1 FTDLGLPQVTDKATW
16 MDFDKLTE
24 LITRPS
30 TIDCIANIINILIHP
45 PSKQPT
51 QRARIFLT
59 AYIILTCPKAILQ
72 ETPISLRKRLQV
84 AAKRL
89 LISFEAY
96 ISCQDSNADMQQM
109 IQMHWQG
116 YGRLFQAWKKN
127 DRAQL
132 LAASTA
138 HYNGLMDLK
147 HTIQEKTP
155 DGPDRR
161 EACDALEEQLRQVQ
175 AKIERLGGPVV
186 HVPNEQ
192 PTENTIPT
200 PPSSHNN
207 SDDENGQHDD
217 QEQKQRAIHMLQ
229 GISQKGGISNE
240 QLAHDIILDPE
251 FKLERTNGI
260 ERQVTATAR
269 HAFFDKLDEDLTQDV
284 AGAHD
289 TLLQVVA
296 DVRQQLLKVAPR
308 NEQEGIH
315 SNLDLELMRQQLAAH
330 VCDLDTKI
338 NWIISVMQRSCA
350 PIRDDAIKS
359 IHHRSRTSE
368 KLECIV
374 DILQDMA
381 LDLAN
386 VQLRA
391 LRPHLL
397 SMAIDYGRSK
407 FDETM
412 ATNNEA
418 QSLPRTQQWLQE
430 AYNRLLSNNN
440 NAGNAITSTASTP
453 TYESVFQDALIN
465 LLLSPKSAAEW
476 SPETLRLDIAR
487 VVKFQ
492 NTAQAITI
500 VAALLTLA
508 RNFGIVDEDEH
519 AVLAETLFTLLK
531 DHRTS
536 PQHLAAEIERRV

>member
-1 FTDLGLPQVTDKATW
+1 MSCSNNNDKKQVQFGKSCTNEWIETFADLGLPQVTDKATW

-59 AYIILTCPKAILQ
+59 AYIILTCPNAILQ
-72 ETPISLRKRLQV
+72 ETPISLRKVGTSTSSLTKITHLTLSSQRLQV

-96 ISCQDSNADMQQM
+96 VSCRDSNADMQQK

-147 HTIQEKTP
+147 NTIQEKTP

-200 PPSSHNN
+200 PPSSHNS
-207 SDDENGQHDD
+207 SDDENGQRDD
-217 QEQKQRAIHMLQ
+217 QEQKQRAIRMLQ
-229 GISQKGGISNE
+229 GLSQKGGISNE

-251 FKLERTNGI
+251 FKLERAKGI
-260 ERQVTATAR
+260 ERQVAATAR

-296 DVRQQLLKVAPR
+296 DVRQVR
-308 NEQEGIH
+308 
-315 SNLDLELMRQQLAAH
+315 
-330 VCDLDTKI
+330 
-338 NWIISVMQRSCA
+338 
-350 PIRDDAIKS
+350 
-359 IHHRSRTSE
+359 
-368 KLECIV
+368 
-374 DILQDMA
+374 
-381 LDLAN
+381 
-386 VQLRA
+386 
-391 LRPHLL
+391 
-397 SMAIDYGRSK
+397 
-407 FDETM
+407 
-412 ATNNEA
+412 
-418 QSLPRTQQWLQE
+418 
-430 AYNRLLSNNN
+430 
-440 NAGNAITSTASTP
+440 
-453 TYESVFQDALIN
+453 
-465 LLLSPKSAAEW
+465 
-476 SPETLRLDIAR
+476 IA
-487 VVKFQ
+487 
-492 NTAQAITI
+492 
-500 VAALLTLA
+500 
-508 RNFGIVDEDEH
+508 
-519 AVLAETLFTLLK
+519 
-531 DHRTS
+531 
-536 PQHLAAEIERRV
+536 